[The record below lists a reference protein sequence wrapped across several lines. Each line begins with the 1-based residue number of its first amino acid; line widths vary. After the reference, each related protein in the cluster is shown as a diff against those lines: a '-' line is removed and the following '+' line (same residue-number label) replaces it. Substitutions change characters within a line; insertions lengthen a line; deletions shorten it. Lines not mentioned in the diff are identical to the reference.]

1 MVILQNDTVTAQQ
14 HATALIQGVHTLL
27 SIGTVIK
34 DDKTTLSG
42 NSDASSAID
51 LSQSI
56 ATQVANTLVS
66 MSQNLQNVSETFQAM
81 DFNLGQKLGNLES
94 SKEFSLNEPR

>member
-14 HATALIQGVHTLL
+14 HATALIQGVQTL
-27 SIGTVIK
+27 SRIGAVIK

>member
-1 MVILQNDTVTAQQ
+1 MVILQNDTITAQQ
-14 HATALIQGVHTLL
+14 HATALIQGGHTLS

-42 NSDASSAID
+42 NSDAISAID

>member
-14 HATALIQGVHTLL
+14 HATALIQGVQTLS
-27 SIGTVIK
+27 SIGAVIK

-66 MSQNLQNVSETFQAM
+66 MSQNLRNVSETFQAM

>member
-1 MVILQNDTVTAQQ
+1 M
-14 HATALIQGVHTLL
+14 IQGVQTLS
-27 SIGTVIK
+27 SIGAVIK